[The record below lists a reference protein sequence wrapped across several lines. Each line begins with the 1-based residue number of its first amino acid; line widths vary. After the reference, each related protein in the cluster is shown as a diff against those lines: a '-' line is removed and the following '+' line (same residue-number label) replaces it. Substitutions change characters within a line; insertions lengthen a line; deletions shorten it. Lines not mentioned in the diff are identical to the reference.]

1 MTDLT
6 DVVTALGSIRTKF
19 GRLPRSERRRWLR
32 IARACPI
39 DNAKTLVGY
48 HEILL
53 FACAFPDD
61 AGVLELVGRELRRVR
76 DAATVMTRE
85 DRRVHRR
92 VLDDSG
98 IAGTISHCQF
108 SARKATWLADHYPRD
123 VEIAWE
129 DESAGTGLE
138 SMLATLIEPMEM
150 NGLDDTTL
158 STQAWLRL
166 ARGKIG
172 SARESDLSWLLR
184 HFARLDLER
193 GVRDKVFD
201 LIELPIRWR
210 LRVNSASRT
219 FARFPRR
226 AISYQPGPLRRA
238 FDTDRIIDEPLA
250 PSRHC
255 NRHRAT
261 QLIDT
266 ARSVLAVR
274 HRETDPVTHA
284 SVDDVTE
291 FDMGDGIDAVLYGHL
306 PGHRTPIETYYGFVV
321 ARNRV
326 PVGYGGG
333 WIFCGR
339 CEIGVNVFDTF
350 RGGESMNTF
359 AQLLRLY
366 RHRFDIE
373 RFTVD
378 PYQVGAGNPEA
389 IKSGALW
396 FYYRFGFRSIDPDT
410 RAAAEREWLRLHNDP
425 AHRSSA
431 RVLRRLVEYPL
442 ELELKPVS
450 REHLFEPVELGI
462 GLTRWIGERFHGER
476 EHARRWSI
484 ARVLRALGNP
494 ERSRWPSAEIAA
506 FNDLCLLVAPVSD
519 LARWP
524 EPEKAALLRL
534 MRAKGGR
541 RERHYATL
549 LRRHSRL
556 RSAWKELASR
566 T

>member
-1 MTDLT
+1 MTHLT
-6 DVVTALGSIRTKF
+6 DVVTALATIRTTF
-19 GRLPRSERRRWLR
+19 GRAARAERRRWLR
-32 IARACPI
+32 IARSCPLE
-39 DNAKTLVGY
+39 DARALLNY

-61 AGVLELVGRELRRVR
+61 PGVLDLVRHELRRVR
-76 DAATVMTRE
+76 TAATEMTRRNRRA
-85 DRRVHRR
+85 DRRL
-92 VLDDSG
+92 LDDSG

-108 SARKATWLADHYPRD
+108 SARKAAWIAGYYPRD
-123 VEIAWE
+123 TEIAWD
-129 DESAGTGLE
+129 DESAGSGLE
-138 SMLATLIEPMEM
+138 TMLATLIEPVEI

-158 STQAWLRL
+158 STRAWVRL

-172 SARESDLSWLLR
+172 SERESDLSWLLR
-184 HFARLDLER
+184 HFARLELAAD
-193 GVRDKVFD
+193 VRDKVFD
-201 LIELPIRWR
+201 LIELQIRWR

-219 FARFPRR
+219 FARFPAR
-226 AISYQPGPLRRA
+226 AISYQRAPLRRA
-238 FDTDRIIDEPLA
+238 VEPARIIGQALT

-255 NRHRAT
+255 NRQRAT
-261 QLIDT
+261 ALIDT

-284 SVDDVTE
+284 STDDVTAFE
-291 FDMGDGIDAVLYGHL
+291 LGDGIDAVLYGHL

-326 PVGYGGG
+326 PIGYGGG
-333 WIFCGR
+333 WVLCGR
-339 CEIGVNVFDTF
+339 CEIGVNIFDTF

-366 RHRFDIE
+366 RHRFNLD

-389 IKSGALW
+389 IRSGALW

-410 RAAAEREWLRLHNDP
+410 RLAGEREWQRLRDDP

-431 RVLRRLVEYPL
+431 RMLRRLVEYPL
-442 ELELKPVS
+442 ELELKPVP
-450 REHLFEPVELGI
+450 RGRLFEPVELGI

-476 EHARRWSI
+476 EQARRWSI
-484 ARVLRALGNP
+484 AHVRRVLGDP
-494 ERSRWPSAEIAA
+494 DQSRWPSAEIAA
-506 FNDLCLLVAPVSD
+506 FNDLCLLVAPIPD

-524 EPEKAALLRL
+524 EPEKIALQRL

-541 RERHYATL
+541 RERHYAEQ

-556 RSAWKELASR
+556 RAAWKAFASPA
-566 T
+566 